1 MKIVQCPLNGPRNIQ
16 EFVYGG
22 EIVAMPDPNN
32 CSDQEWA
39 AYVLLENNYKG
50 VIREWWCH
58 VPTNYWFI
66 AERDTGTDEFI
77 KTYPARDVYL
87 QRKEF

>member
-22 EIVAMPDPNN
+22 EVEQMPDPNA
-32 CSDQEWA
+32 CSDQTWA
-39 AYVLLENNYKG
+39 AYVLLENNTKG
-50 VIREWWCH
+50 IIREWWCH

-66 AERDTGTDEFI
+66 AERDTATDEFI
-77 KTYPARDVYL
+77 KTYAASDVYAT
-87 QRKEF
+87 RKEF